1 MVSSLFEYKKCR
13 NFNDPA
19 FFIDMLCRE
28 DVDIELND
36 GVHRL
41 FFNTTANKDDMAEPL
56 RNMLEY
62 IQTGVA
68 SDGATSKLDTEVL
81 EGRLKAEW
89 RAEYMLAAVHDMD
102 MKRAGRAEGRVEGE
116 ARMLRLIS
124 ELNKVGRIEDIV
136 KIADDETFR
145 NKLYEEFNIVD

>member
-1 MVSSLFEYKKCR
+1 
-13 NFNDPA
+13 
-19 FFIDMLCRE
+19 
-28 DVDIELND
+28 
-36 GVHRL
+36 
-41 FFNTTANKDDMAEPL
+41 MAEPL

-62 IQTGVA
+62 IQTGMV

-102 MKRAGRAEGRVEGE
+102 MKRAGRVEGE